1 MTYCQKLLRRLLGAL
16 LVGVFV
22 PTAPLTAQAVS
33 EEALAQSTAVPVRFR
48 GETLFEINAPIG
60 TLQPLERARAI
71 ETRLAAIAAGA
82 SDVLDAIAVV
92 ERDQSS
98 DVVAG
103 EQLVLSVT
111 DRDGAPLGRTRQ
123 QLAADD
129 AQRLQRALRAE
140 FSGRSLKGISLGIV
154 MTLLATL
161 ALIVAWR
168 LLRRAIERA
177 VSEVQSWES
186 RRIRGIKVK
195 GVEIMSAA
203 RMTNTATQSLGLLR
217 WVLVALAIVI
227 YLETVLALFPWT
239 RAAAIQFRE
248 FVFTALSTTTLAVVN
263 YLPNI
268 AYLALI
274 VVVLRFVLRVS
285 GALFDA
291 LGTGA
296 LRLGRFHPEW
306 AAPSAKIV
314 RFAVLVLGV
323 LVAFPYLPGAE
334 SPAFRGVSIFLG
346 VLLSLGSSS
355 AVSNVIAGIVMTYMM
370 PFRMGDRVKIG
381 ETVGDIVEANMLVV
395 RVRTIKNVE
404 ITIPNAAVLSG
415 HILNYSAKARDGGLI
430 LHSTVTIGYDVP
442 WRQVHELL
450 IGAAQ
455 KTTDIVAEPT
465 PFVLQTS
472 LDDFYVSYQINAYT
486 HQANRMAVIY
496 GELHQHIQDA
506 FAVAGVEIMS
516 PHYRAMR
523 DGNMVTLPSDQLP
536 ADYSAPAFRVAT
548 VPEAT
553 T

>member
-1 MTYCQKLLRRLLGAL
+1 MTYCQKLSRCLLGAL
-16 LVGVFV
+16 LAAICV
-22 PTAPLTAQAVS
+22 PMASLTAQAVS
-33 EEALAQSTAVPVRFR
+33 EEALAQSAAVAVRFR
-48 GETLFEINAPIG
+48 GETLFEISAPIG
-60 TLQPLERARAI
+60 TLQPPERARAI
-71 ETRLAAIAAGA
+71 EKRLSAIAAGS

-92 ERDQSS
+92 ERDHSS

-129 AQRLQRALRAE
+129 AKRLERALRAE
-140 FSGRSLKGISLGIV
+140 FSGRSLKGISLAVV
-154 MTLLATL
+154 MTLFATIALVLA
-161 ALIVAWR
+161 W
-168 LLRRAIERA
+168 LLLKRAIHRA
-177 VSEVQSWES
+177 VSEVRSSEN

-195 GVEIMSAA
+195 GVEIISAA
-203 RMTNTATQSLGLLR
+203 RMTTTATHSLTLLR

-239 RAAAIQFRE
+239 RAAAIQFRA
-248 FVFTALSTTTLAVVN
+248 FMFTALSTTALAVVN

-274 VVVLRFVLRVS
+274 VIVLRFVLRVS

-291 LGTGA
+291 LGRGS
-296 LRLGRFHPEW
+296 LRLGGFHTEW
-306 AAPSAKIV
+306 AAPSARIV
-314 RFAVLVLGV
+314 RFAIFVLGAM
-323 LVAFPYLPGAE
+323 VAFPYLPGAD

-355 AVSNVIAGIVMTYMM
+355 AVSNVIAGLVMTYMM
-370 PFRMGDRVKIG
+370 PFRLGDRVKIG
-381 ETVGDIVEANMLVV
+381 DTIGDIVEANMLVV

-404 ITIPNAAVLSG
+404 ITVPNAAVLGG
-415 HILNYSAKARDGGLI
+415 HILNYSARAREGGLI

-450 IGAAQ
+450 IAAA
-455 KTTDIVAEPT
+455 KTTTNIVAEPA

-472 LDDFYVSYQINAYT
+472 LDDFYVSYQINAFT
-486 HQANRMAVIY
+486 DQANLMAVIY

-516 PHYRAMR
+516 PHYRAVR
-523 DGNMVTLPSDQLP
+523 DGNVVTLPSDQLP
-536 ADYSAPAFRVAT
+536 ADYMAPSFRITT
-548 VPEAT
+548 VPGAT